1 MDVPHFFSIAFSFDT
16 VYWHTIVA
24 ISVSLRVV
32 ILIVT
37 FAVAFQIFFSFLLQ
51 LVIMPKHLTNPKQ
64 LVWISA
70 HLYIVK
76 HIYNFHHLGEP
87 ESGVKEQAIQSRF
100 ETCETYRL
108 SS

>member
-24 ISVSLRVV
+24 ISVSLQVV

-51 LVIMPKHLTNPKQ
+51 LVTMPKHLTNPKK
-64 LVWISA
+64 LAWALIS
-70 HLYIVK
+70 IVK
-76 HIYNFHHLGEP
+76 QIYNFHHLGEP
-87 ESGVKEQAIQSRF
+87 ESGVKELAIQS
-100 ETCETYRL
+100 C
-108 SS
+108 